1 MHPSANITI
10 KPHQDRLV
18 KEVEQRSHVHIGRCY
33 HCQSCTNGC
42 PFYAAMDIFP
52 NQIIRMVQLGLER
65 EVLLSKTIWTC
76 VGCNTC
82 SSVCPMAIDMAAI
95 MDALRQMA
103 IEQKILP
110 SEPDVLAFHQAV
122 LGSVERY
129 GRSHKLEIMMRF
141 KLKKRDFFSDF
152 NVGLKMLRKKKLDLT
167 PSKVED
173 MKAVRKIFRDSRR
186 EWPHG

>member
-1 MHPSANITI
+1 
-10 KPHQDRLV
+10 
-18 KEVEQRSHVHIGRCY
+18 
-33 HCQSCTNGC
+33 
-42 PFYAAMDIFP
+42 MDVFP
-52 NQIIRMVQLGLER
+52 NQIIRMVQMGMER
-65 EVLLSKTIWTC
+65 EVLNTNTIWTC

-103 IEQKILP
+103 IEQKIQP
-110 SEPDVLAFHQAV
+110 GEPDVLAFHQAV
-122 LGSVERY
+122 LASVERY

-141 KLKKRDFFSDF
+141 KLQKRDFFSDF

-167 PSKVED
+167 PSKVGD
-173 MKAVRKIFRDSRR
+173 IKAIRKIFKESRL